1 MPQKVVRAST
11 VVLPEGKSFGWQP
24 IVENGQIVGIENP
37 RFGRFE
43 HVAFV
48 DADTNAFLYDG
59 IRKLDG
65 PINDDEHSNPGVIF
79 VVIEKRGWWIFKK
92 WYLHCIEEV
101 RPIIYDHIN
110 SIQGVK
116 ILGFAGGF
124 THKGE
129 KPSEGALRELLAE
142 AGIMVKDASVE
153 RIGYAS
159 DNRAS
164 TETCIEVYLG
174 KFSRKFKPIP
184 DGHEIIL
191 KSVLVR
197 IDKFKPGLDG
207 IINSAYAMVVAHL
220 GLVKA
225 K

>member
-1 MPQKVVRAST
+1 MPQKVVRASAVT
-11 VVLPEGKSFGWQP
+11 LPEGKTFGWQP
-24 IVENGQIVGIENP
+24 IVENGQFVGIENP
-37 RFGRFE
+37 RFGRIE

-65 PINDDEHSNPGVIF
+65 PINDDGHANPGVIF
-79 VVIEKRGWWIFKK
+79 VVSEEREDGI
-92 WYLHCIEEV
+92 YLHCQEET
-101 RPIIYDHIN
+101 RPIIYDHVN
-110 SIQGVK
+110 KIQGVK

-129 KPSEGALRELLAE
+129 KPNEGALRELLAE
-142 AGIMVKDASVE
+142 SGIEVESATVE

-174 KFSRKFKPIP
+174 KFRRNVGALPE
-184 DGHEIIL
+184 GHEIIL
-191 KSVLVR
+191 KSLMVR
-197 IDKFKPGLDG
+197 IDKFRPGLDG
-207 IINSAYAMVVAHL
+207 IINSAYAMVVSRL
-220 GLVKA
+220 GLVRSK
-225 K
+225 

>member
-1 MPQKVVRAST
+1 MSQKVVRASDI
-11 VVLPEGKSFGWQP
+11 VLPGGKTFGWQP
-24 IVENGQIVGIENP
+24 IVEKGQFVGIENP
-37 RFGRFE
+37 RFGRVE

-48 DADTNAFLYDG
+48 DADTGAYLYDG

-65 PINDDEHSNPGVIF
+65 PINEDGHSNPGVIF
-79 VVIEKRGWWIFKK
+79 VVIEKRGWWIFKR
-92 WYLHCIEEV
+92 WYLHCIEEF

-110 SIQGVK
+110 GVQGVK
-116 ILGFAGGF
+116 VLGFAGGF

-142 AGIMVKDASVE
+142 QGIKVESASVE
-153 RIGYAS
+153 QIGYAS

-197 IDKFKPGLDG
+197 INQFKPGLDG
-207 IINSAYAMVVAHL
+207 IVNSAYAMVIAHL
-220 GLVKA
+220 GLVKS